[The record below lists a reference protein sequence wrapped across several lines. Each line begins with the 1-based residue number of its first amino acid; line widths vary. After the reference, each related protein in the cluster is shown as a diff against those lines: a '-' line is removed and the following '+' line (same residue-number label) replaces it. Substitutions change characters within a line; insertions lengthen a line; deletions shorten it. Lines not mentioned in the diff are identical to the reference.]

1 MKADRTVNARWSR
14 FMYGGEKNEFPFF
27 LQIDGAVDTVAV
39 DDIIDMQYPA
49 YNISSFLHT
58 KNNI

>member
-1 MKADRTVNARWSR
+1 
-14 FMYGGEKNEFPFF
+14 MYGGEKNEFPFF